1 MIILIFAAII
11 FGFLLLGALVF
22 VVSILL
28 PFARE
33 RALSAAL
40 WCAVWG
46 PCIVALLTLAGFAL
60 GADALAQ
67 NYSHFREL
75 EHLSSIGLAY
85 AIIGLLG
92 TAAIA
97 SLAAWLHQSL
107 IHRMTFALFRVYA
120 CLVSFGIGSVF
131 CWAFVF
137 WLGGGGYDV
146 KPRFLLL
153 AAMLAFCTA
162 FGYGGFRYARYLR
175 GEAPQNFTWITSAEF
190 EGECDSSAVQ
200 QTLPDPEPEPHANA
214 MKKSPETIFLEKP
227 QQIRMSSPPH
237 LKNPH
242 NSFIPN
248 TYPSKI
254 VGMITLGMCYT
265 GSRDKI
271 RAPGIPGAFSFC
283 NQQLTVTSIESI
295 F

>member
-162 FGYGGFRYARYLR
+162 FGYGGFRYARHLR

-214 MKKSPETIFLEKP
+214 MKKSPENYFSRKTSANPLVKP
-227 QQIRMSSPPH
+227 PAPPKSPQLLYPQH
-237 LKNPH
+237 LPLKNSWH
-242 NSFIPN
+242 D
-248 TYPSKI
+248 YPRNVLYWK
-254 VGMITLGMCYT
+254 
-265 GSRDKI
+265 
-271 RAPGIPGAFSFC
+271 
-283 NQQLTVTSIESI
+283 
-295 F
+295 